1 MIDDG
6 SCVERLYGS
15 MGNEEFI
22 SEEMSD
28 LMLKHL
34 IRSILKNNSVTQDEL
49 SKHSIDE
56 EDVEKYGLSTLLP
69 VGIRNALNRCRLL
82 FLWVTDHCRG
92 DW

>member
-6 SCVERLYGS
+6 SCMERLYGS

-56 EDVEKYGLSTLLP
+56 EDVEKYGLEYLVAGGYKKRSKQEQVSP
-69 VGIRNALNRCRLL
+69 FI
-82 FLWVTDHCRG
+82 FMG
-92 DW
+92 D